1 MWRWQ
6 SYNRGYV
13 VLMLRKLDEMDE
25 FALLDVAVVDND
37 RRCASLHLLTELS
50 VVLLLNLN

>member
-1 MWRWQ
+1 MRRWQ

-13 VLMLRKLDEMDE
+13 VLMLSKLNKMVE
-25 FALLDVAVVDND
+25 FALLDVAVVDD
-37 RRCASLHLLTELS
+37 DWRRASLHLLTELC